1 MYYKVLKDGKVI
13 DVLTSD
19 EIVFL
24 CYQEKHDRM
33 IFCDESEAQAIF
45 SSDRKHIWH
54 EESLYNIPVSGYD
67 TVKLCEIDK
76 YEYDQRKILGLQ
88 TPEEIIDAFVMSLL
102 EDKVI

>member
-1 MYYKVLKDGKVI
+1 MYYKVLKNDKVI
-13 DVLTSD
+13 DILTSD

-33 IFCDESEAQAIF
+33 IFCDESKAQAIF

-67 TVKLCEIDK
+67 TVKLEEIDV
-76 YEYDQRKILGLQ
+76 YEYEQLKILNMK

-102 EDKVI
+102 ESEVI